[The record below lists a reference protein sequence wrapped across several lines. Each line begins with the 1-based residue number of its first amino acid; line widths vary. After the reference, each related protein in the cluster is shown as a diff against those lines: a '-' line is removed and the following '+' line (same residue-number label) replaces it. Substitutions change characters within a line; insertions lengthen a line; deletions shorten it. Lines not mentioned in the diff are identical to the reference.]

1 MPKEKRRTF
10 SALLLLSSHPQDL
23 LDYLLHLTEVQV
35 TLDMF
40 ILLHFG
46 FDIISQ
52 SQEMLHTTLPLSP
65 VPVYLIRV
73 GGEPVWF
80 RLFYPLEILFVGLY
94 IVAFDYRT
102 CFIIW

>member
-10 SALLLLSSHPQDL
+10 PALLLLSSHPQDL

-40 ILLHFG
+40 VLLHFG

-52 SQEMLHTTLPLSP
+52 S
-65 VPVYLIRV
+65 
-73 GGEPVWF
+73 
-80 RLFYPLEILFVGLY
+80 
-94 IVAFDYRT
+94 
-102 CFIIW
+102 